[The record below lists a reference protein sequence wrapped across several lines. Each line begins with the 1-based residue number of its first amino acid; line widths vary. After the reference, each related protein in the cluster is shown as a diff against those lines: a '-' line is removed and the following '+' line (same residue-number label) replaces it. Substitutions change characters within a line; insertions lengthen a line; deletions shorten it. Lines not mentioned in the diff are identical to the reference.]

1 MRRSNLSIFVLTWF
15 LLARRSL
22 REFGSMAP
30 ASSRRQYL
38 WKITDRTR
46 PRTFGCTKVTI
57 ESVDATCGN
66 GEEESGL
73 LTPPE
78 TPTPSNENAPFVSLQ
93 DSSSRVVQEP
103 QHELLIC
110 AMHFLGD
117 GMALHNFANEFFGLL
132 GSDKDETS
140 LREIL
145 DEEWTLRWADGK
157 INDVSVRY
165 FSFHYHPEPGYD
177 RS

>member
-1 MRRSNLSIFVLTWF
+1 MLPRGLRKIFLRMRIAIWNTAPSPKTVSILLHVSSPDANVCATVLIDT
-15 LLARRSL
+15 
-22 REFGSMAP
+22 
-30 ASSRRQYL
+30 YL
-38 WKITDRTR
+38 NG
-46 PRTFGCTKVTI
+46 PRTLSNSRLSYLIVSHK
-57 ESVDATCGN
+57 
-66 GEEESGL
+66 EESGL

-78 TPTPSNENAPFVSLQ
+78 TPTPSNENTPFVSSQ
-93 DSSSRVVQEP
+93 DSTSRIVQDP

-157 INDVSVRY
+157 INDVSSR
-165 FSFHYHPEPGYD
+165 
-177 RS
+177 